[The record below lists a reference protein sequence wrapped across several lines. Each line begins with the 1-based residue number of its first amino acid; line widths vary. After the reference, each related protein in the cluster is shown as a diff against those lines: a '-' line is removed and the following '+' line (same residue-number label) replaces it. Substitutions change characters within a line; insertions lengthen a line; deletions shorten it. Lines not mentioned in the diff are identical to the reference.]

1 MGDQDFFR
9 FGKGEDIQH
18 LWYLTYL
25 MVTVMALFLSYIGLL
40 VLQFIISKR
49 YRRRRTLGIPRR
61 APVMSEDDCIS
72 LQDLSDMEG
81 CVTREEGRESMFLDN
96 GRKSRKRKGMCPD
109 NNHPIEE
116 QDRAY
121 MNEVSREN
129 AIQADMSI
137 GIDFSSRSSGNG
149 VSGELAVSDGR
160 RLKKGSWENNY
171 IYVGHDLREQSDT
184 LF

>member
-9 FGKGEDIQH
+9 FGTLKGEDKKH

-49 YRRRRTLGIPRR
+49 YRRRRTHGIPRR
-61 APVMSEDDCIS
+61 DPVMSEDDCIS

-81 CVTREEGRESMFLDN
+81 CVFREEGRESMLLDN
-96 GRKSRKRKGMCPD
+96 GRTSRKRY
-109 NNHPIEE
+109 NSHPIEE

-137 GIDFSSRSSGNG
+137 GIGFSSMSSDNG

-160 RLKKGSWENNY
+160 RLKEGAWENNY

-184 LF
+184 VF